1 MKELL
6 TRLVLDVGTKFNKAS
21 KDLCG
26 QHVHHYSPE
35 QSENC
40 VVVFFFTILQ
50 TITALCPTG
59 RQRQRF
65 ERGDLCVQ
73 DRGERSGGQGR
84 RPSNPRQNNRGVCRL
99 I

>member
-35 QSENC
+35 QSEHC
-40 VVVFFFTILQ
+40 VFCFFLRFS
-50 TITALCPTG
+50 
-59 RQRQRF
+59 RQ
-65 ERGDLCVQ
+65 
-73 DRGERSGGQGR
+73 
-84 RPSNPRQNNRGVCRL
+84 
-99 I
+99 